1 MIKIWGFI
9 IICMVSFNSCVN
21 DRSKNSFSWDQAQW
35 IWHPDVASC
44 ATNRFTYFR
53 NHFEYNGDYEIKAYF
68 KADATARLYI
78 NGKIIRRKVTR
89 YHPSKV
95 RLEEIHL
102 SKYLQQGENEILVLY
117 HNWGDIK
124 NFQRDEIR
132 RAGMMFFA
140 PDVLKLQ
147 SGWKAAKAKHSND
160 VSVITH
166 TWLIKRLQQSYIKT
180 TARAFWW
187 TTP

>member
-1 MIKIWGFI
+1 MKNIIYGLADTRNDLVYYVGKTTTNIKRPL
-9 IICMVSFNSCVN
+9 SHLTKSHSEDVN
-21 DRSKNSFSWDQAQW
+21 NW
-35 IWHPDVASC
+35 IKS
-44 ATNRFTYFR
+44 
-53 NHFEYNGDYEIKAYF
+53 
-68 KADATARLYI
+68 
-78 NGKIIRRKVTR
+78 
-89 YHPSKV
+89 V
-95 RLEEIHL
+95 RD
-102 SKYLQQGENEILVLY
+102 
-117 HNWGDIK
+117 NWGDIK

-140 PDVLKLQ
+140 PDVPKLQ